1 MLVNLY
7 TALTFIAVSNCVKV
21 HVILLVG
28 EEKKAEPGVE
38 GIDGDYEKNPNYVPL
53 FIWRAVVTQVHVDL
67 ERRRT
72 EKLWESVTPQKSANI
87 HSTAEFVLLLLS
99 FYDSVTSLG
108 HNCFLPETETN
119 IFFWISTKKQQH
131 IFTCNLSIISASRIA
146 KGVVGTF
153 FPDGVMLKQL
163 DFGLCKRA
171 THARN
176 SE

>member
-72 EKLWESVTPQKSANI
+72 EKLWEKCYPPKKCKHT
-87 HSTAEFVLLLLS
+87 
-99 FYDSVTSLG
+99 FY
-108 HNCFLPETETN
+108 
-119 IFFWISTKKQQH
+119 
-131 IFTCNLSIISASRIA
+131 SRICI
-146 KGVVGTF
+146 T
-153 FPDGVMLKQL
+153 PIILL
-163 DFGLCKRA
+163 
-171 THARN
+171 
-176 SE
+176 